1 MKYKNEIFVC
11 KIRLTSHKTWQNVY
25 ALFERDLQY
34 ITIPKLKTDDLK
46 RKYTQWYNHNNH
58 DEEFLMT
65 SKICYVVVWCCF
77 NFFQGKLLRSTS
89 TSSRLLCSLIKHYN
103 ELTVC
108 VPYVPGSSL
117 MPSSQSLKTCI
128 HIGRYII
135 SLYPYI
141 LLWNMPKVSKN
152 EVFP

>member
-65 SKICYVVVWCCF
+65 SKICYVVWCCF
-77 NFFQGKLLRSTS
+77 KENFWEAQV
-89 TSSRLLCSLIKHYN
+89 HNY
-103 ELTVC
+103 C
-108 VPYVPGSSL
+108 V
-117 MPSSQSLKTCI
+117 
-128 HIGRYII
+128 R
-135 SLYPYI
+135 
-141 LLWNMPKVSKN
+141 
-152 EVFP
+152 